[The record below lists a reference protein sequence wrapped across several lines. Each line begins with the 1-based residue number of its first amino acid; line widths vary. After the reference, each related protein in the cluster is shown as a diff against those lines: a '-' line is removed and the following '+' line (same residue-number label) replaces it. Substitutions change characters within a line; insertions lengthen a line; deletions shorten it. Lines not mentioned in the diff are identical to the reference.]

1 MLGAI
6 LRPPPIPN
14 PLGRA
19 DSCRPTSIMD
29 ASRHLCHR
37 AHARR
42 GGTIASM
49 SVLVAYCTCPDADS
63 AARVARALVDERLA
77 ACVTRLPGTR
87 SCYRWEG
94 KVEEATEELLMIKTT
109 AARLEALERRL
120 HELHPY
126 DVPEFLTVPAGGSR
140 AYLDWVADM
149 TGAPS
154 P

>member
-1 MLGAI
+1 
-6 LRPPPIPN
+6 
-14 PLGRA
+14 
-19 DSCRPTSIMD
+19 
-29 ASRHLCHR
+29 
-37 AHARR
+37 
-42 GGTIASM
+42 M

-63 AARVARALVDERLA
+63 AARIARALVDERLA

-126 DVPEFLTVPAGGSR
+126 ETPELLTVPAGGGR
-140 AYLDWVADM
+140 DYLDWVAAEV
-149 TGAPS
+149 APS
-154 P
+154 AP